1 MDGTE
6 MRKSRFT
13 QEQIVGFIKLVE
25 AGGSVKELGRTHGFS
40 DASFYKWRAT
50 YGGMTIPQA
59 KVFKGLESEN
69 AKLKRLLAEAHL
81 DIHAL
86 KTVLRGK

>member
-50 YGGMTIPQA
+50 YGSSNAIEFDSFSERYAGRLDVCERTSQVGYISQVTIAP
-59 KVFKGLESEN
+59 
-69 AKLKRLLAEAHL
+69 
-81 DIHAL
+81 
-86 KTVLRGK
+86 

>member
-1 MDGTE
+1 ME

-13 QEQIVGFIKLVE
+13 QEQIIGFINQVE
-25 AGGSVKELGRTHGFS
+25 AGASIKELGRKQGFS

-50 YGGMTIPQA
+50 YSGMSVPQA
-59 KVFKGLESEN
+59 RVFKELEGEN

-81 DIHAL
+81 DIDAL
-86 KTVLRGK
+86 KGVLKGK

>member
-1 MDGTE
+1 

-25 AGGSVKELGRTHGFS
+25 AGGSVKELGRKHGFS
-40 DASFYKWRAT
+40 EASFYKWRST
-50 YGGMTIPQA
+50 YGGMSVPQA
-59 KVFKGLESEN
+59 RMFKDLESEN

-81 DIHAL
+81 DIDA
-86 KTVLRGK
+86 LRGVLKGK